1 MRDAPEPKSIEVF
14 LAEVRDQLAAQRS
27 HVESLDA
34 KAGVVL
40 GFSGL
45 LGAVAPNGSAPW
57 MNLARGAAV
66 FAGIVALFGLL
77 PRGCAVVNLRT
88 FQRDYLTAEP
98 TTVQLVLFDTQL
110 DVLASTAG
118 VIDHK
123 SRRLKASIAALL
135 VAIIFAYV
143 GTVT

>member
-14 LAEVRDQLAAQRS
+14 LAEVHDQLAAQRS

-45 LGAVAPNGSAPW
+45 LAAVAPDGNALW
-57 MNLARGAAV
+57 MDLARGAAI
-66 FAGIVALFGLL
+66 FAGIFALFGLL
-77 PRGCAVVNLRT
+77 PRGYAVVDLRA
-88 FQRDYLTAEP
+88 FQRDFLTAQP
-98 TTVQLVLFDTQL
+98 TTAQLVLFDTQL
-110 DVLASTAG
+110 NVLADTAG

-123 SRRLKASIAALL
+123 SRRLRASIAALL

-143 GTVT
+143 GPVT